1 MANGYQYE
9 NKPRNVFRFALGL
22 WRLMRDPENTKEAG
36 VVELT
41 FNRSRWGKKLARWDR
56 VAEELV
62 QDYPQLAPVVASRK
76 RLARVDLEALIALPP
91 NTLGHTL
98 AKLEMQ
104 RGIDPNLVDPLPD
117 NDDGEWL
124 VAHLYETHDFWHVLT
139 GFAFNE
145 EGEYG
150 VAGVYLGQL
159 PNATFFAFMVSIVM
173 MKTVWKDGD
182 QLGKQF
188 RALCEGYQIGQRS
201 LPMVGLD
208 WSQLWHRD
216 LEELRRELNITEAGR
231 IDQTALAA

>member
-56 VAEELV
+56 VAEEMV
-62 QDYPQLAPVVASRK
+62 RDYPQLAPVVAARK
-76 RLARVDLEALIALPP
+76 RLARVDLDTLISLPP
-91 NTLGHTL
+91 NTLGHAL
-98 AKLEMQ
+98 AKLEIQ

-159 PNATFFAFMVSIVM
+159 PNATFFAFMLSIVM
-173 MKTVWKDGD
+173 LKTVWKDGD

-188 RALCEGYQIGQRS
+188 SALCEGYQIGQRS

-216 LEELRRELNITEAGR
+216 LEDLRRELNITEAGR
-231 IDQTALAA
+231 IDQAALAA